1 MIGKE
6 IAEYRI
12 EAELAEG
19 GMGVIYKGFRIE
31 DGFPVAIK
39 VLRPDMLQK
48 SEDRIR
54 FIREAM
60 IYTKLIHP
68 NLIRFFAFRFV
79 KDVGFCLIT
88 ELLVGRDLEELL
100 AEKPGEPLPLKYAL
114 DIALQIC
121 AGLSAAHQAG
131 IIHRDLKPGNIFLVK
146 NPEDEQEIVKIFD
159 FGIGKL
165 MEQEDNSAQV
175 TMYGAA
181 LGTPLYMSPE
191 QIRGN
196 LDLLGPA
203 TDIYAL
209 GVIFF
214 QLLTGKLP
222 FTGNS
227 PMAILAEHLR
237 TTPPLL
243 RKYQRYLAGTEL
255 EDLIQ
260 SLLAKE
266 PVDRPANVELIKEHL
281 WHARQTLA
289 PDDIQATQFEMPN
302 LDELRRMFA
311 EQMGEIPAEPMEIKS
326 ESDVSTT
333 APATPQVPARERP
346 VAVLMLR
353 EQDGEREVGWLLPGE
368 RLDIGSSNKNAI
380 CVRKSGVAPEHASI
394 FCSPQGWITVSRTRD
409 SIVRVNGAAIVSMV
423 IRNGDW
429 ITVGEAEIRL
439 HCFDHPTSS

>member
-6 IAEYRI
+6 LAEYRI

-19 GMGVIYKGFRIE
+19 GMGVIYRGIRIE

-88 ELLVGRDLEELL
+88 ELLTGRDLEEVL

-131 IIHRDLKPGNIFLVK
+131 IIHRDLKPGNIFLVQH
-146 NPEDEQEIVKIFD
+146 PEDDTETVKIFD

-196 LDLLGPA
+196 LELLGPA

-209 GVIFF
+209 GIIFF

-237 TTPPLL
+237 TPAPLL

-255 EDLIQ
+255 EELVQ

-266 PVDRPANVELIKEHL
+266 PVDRPANVEVIKEHL

-289 PDDIQATQFEMPN
+289 PDDLQATQFEMPN
-302 LDELRRMFA
+302 LEVLRQMFDGRM
-311 EQMGEIPAEPMEIKS
+311 EQSVPISS
-326 ESDVSTT
+326 ESPQENSASQTS
-333 APATPQVPARERP
+333 PAVVPARERP
-346 VAVLMLR
+346 LAVLMLR
-353 EQDGEREVGWLLPGE
+353 EPEGEKEVGWLLPGE
-368 RLDIGSSNKNAI
+368 RLDIGSSVKSSICLRKN
-380 CVRKSGVAPEHASI
+380 GVAPEHASVY
-394 FCSPQGWITVSRTRD
+394 CSPQGWITVSRSRD

-423 IRNGDW
+423 IRHGDW
-429 ITVGEAEIRL
+429 ITLGEAEMRL
-439 HCFDHPTSS
+439 HCFAEADAT